1 VFPNEGLWRIERE
14 KFFLGGKITWDCN
27 YLIRNYM
34 NGRYLRIDR
43 LGNITLSDKCDKYCL
58 FRFIKFQGKGMAQNV
73 NQFITKESYF
83 MIRHSE
89 TLRYISIK

>member
-1 VFPNEGLWRIERE
+1 
-14 KFFLGGKITWDCN
+14 
-27 YLIRNYM
+27 
-34 NGRYLRIDR
+34 
-43 LGNITLSDKCDKYCL
+43 
-58 FRFIKFQGKGMAQNV
+58 MAQNV